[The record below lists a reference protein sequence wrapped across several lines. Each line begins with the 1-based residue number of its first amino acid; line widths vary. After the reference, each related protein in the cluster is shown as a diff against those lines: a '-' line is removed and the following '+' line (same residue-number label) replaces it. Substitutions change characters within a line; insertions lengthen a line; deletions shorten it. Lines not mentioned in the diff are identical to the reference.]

1 MASEQELRDLVQRLQ
16 AENELLQ
23 NAMAASPANVNT
35 TGSNADSVLLTE
47 TSNAGPYNVATAE
60 RLLYIPR
67 ERKCPFFRG
76 TAGIPIEDW
85 VEEIR
90 ATLRTRRLSAVDQ
103 AYFIFDHL
111 EGEAKDEIRYRTR
124 AERENPDK
132 ILSILQDMYGCVRSY
147 VSLQQC
153 FFSRKQLEGES
164 LHEFSHA
171 LCCLMEKVER
181 SAPRK
186 IVDAPILL
194 RDQFVEHVLDPSL
207 RRELKK
213 TVRQHPEHTLLDV
226 RAEAIRWEREGR
238 PEEPRG
244 RSHSVPSFS
253 ALHYSRPQ
261 PPSVVGTSEMAELRQ
276 LLEKQQVQID
286 KLTQGMLALQTAPR
300 PAAKYIRPKVIV
312 CLRCQKPGHYAREC
326 DNERFIPQSRST
338 QVAALTSAAQE
349 AENFSPLM

>member
-1 MASEQELRDLVQRLQ
+1 MATEQDLRDLVQRLE
-16 AENELLQ
+16 AENELLR
-23 NAMAASPANVNT
+23 SANTAN
-35 TGSNADSVLLTE
+35 
-47 TSNAGPYNVATAE
+47 TSNAETGSVGTLTEASTDNSNNSNNSLPVE

-76 TAGIPIEDW
+76 TSGIPVEDW
-85 VEEIR
+85 IEEIR

-124 AERENPDK
+124 AEREDSEK
-132 ILSILQDMYGCVRSY
+132 ILSILQDMYGCARSY

-153 FFSRKQLEGES
+153 FFSRKQQEGES
-164 LHEFSHA
+164 LQEFSHA

-181 SAPRK
+181 SAPRR
-186 IVDAPILL
+186 ITDAPILL
-194 RDQFVEHVLDPSL
+194 RDQFVEYVLDPNL
-207 RRELKK
+207 RRELKRV
-213 TVRQHPEHTLLDV
+213 VRQHPEHTLLDI

-244 RSHSVPSFS
+244 RSYSVPSFS
-253 ALHYSRPQ
+253 ALHFSSARP
-261 PPSVVGTSEMAELRQ
+261 SSATANVELAELRQ
-276 LLEKQQVQID
+276 LLEKQQEQLD

-300 PAAKYIRPKVIV
+300 PAARYPRSKVVV

-326 DNERFIPQSRST
+326 DNERFILQPRMPQ
-338 QVAALTSAAQE
+338 VPAVTSAVQE
-349 AENFSPLM
+349 AGNFNPLM